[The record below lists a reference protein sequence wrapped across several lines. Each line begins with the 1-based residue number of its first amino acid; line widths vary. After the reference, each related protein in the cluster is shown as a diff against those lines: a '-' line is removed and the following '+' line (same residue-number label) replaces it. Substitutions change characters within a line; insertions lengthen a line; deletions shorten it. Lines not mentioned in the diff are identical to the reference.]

1 METLVNRWRGISD
14 DAFFRLLLIA
24 AAAGAALLQSR
35 YDVGS
40 INDDANFVL
49 LAKFL
54 RDRLFTPG
62 GAAFGK
68 VFAHFMPG
76 YPVFLA
82 PFAAAFEPHWA
93 WLRWTTAAV
102 SLGTVYGWWRLLEGW
117 LPAEQRRWATLL
129 YALHSV
135 FLLCSG
141 MVMADPF
148 LAGLFVFALLGLRR
162 VLEGAGGAWAYALL
176 CSAAAWAVWTKPI
189 GIVLALALTAALL
202 AARAWK
208 ALRYTALL
216 VWLPWLAAG
225 AAAFLRDQSRTDY
238 TGYLLRGLAAL
249 AQQSFL
255 ERAYNSL
262 HAYILLYGFTLPWPR
277 GPAFDLAGAL
287 AIAAVICLG
296 AKGLHVLLSGPP
308 PGRLLAL
315 SAGLLVAGQALVLSL
330 WTVGSERYALPL
342 LPFGALFLVSGLYA
356 WCRSRRIVARLLL
369 AGTALGFLIHAG
381 LLFRETHSALRAPE
395 TRLYFRTLD
404 WIRTETPPESRF
416 AGNGPLIDLYTGRA
430 GCGLS
435 VAVNADVFFSY
446 LAGLRVTH
454 ALVDDRSV
462 LAAQGSYLN
471 DQAWQKAMEKGW
483 IRSHPRVFQKV
494 YSEPLERTEVYRVTL
509 PARWAQAAGLYA
521 QAQRDLQSSDLP
533 AAAANLRRS
542 IAEVPDFPSALI
554 TLASVELAGRRNPA
568 GAERLLRRVLE
579 LEPNFPRAT
588 QLLAGLL
595 DGQGRNRE
603 ADRVRAAGREAV
615 SAAPFEVGAMP

>member
-1 METLVNRWRGISD
+1 MKTPDGRRLGLSD
-14 DAFFRLLLIA
+14 EAFFWLLLLA
-24 AAAGAALLQSR
+24 AAAGAAALQSR

-54 RDRLFTPG
+54 RDRLLTPA
-62 GAAFGK
+62 GAGFGR

-117 LPAEQRRWATLL
+117 LPAGQRRWATLL
-129 YALHSV
+129 YALHPV

-141 MVMADPF
+141 MVMSDPF

-162 VLEGAGGAWAYALL
+162 VLEGAGGIGPYALL
-176 CSAAAWAVWTKPI
+176 CCAAAWAVWTKPI
-189 GIVLALALTAALL
+189 GILLAAALTAALL

-208 ALRYTALL
+208 ALRWTALL

-225 AAAFLRDQSRTDY
+225 VSALLQDKSRTDY

-262 HAYILLYGFTLPWPR
+262 HAYILLYGFTVPWPR
-277 GPAFDLAGAL
+277 GTAFDAAGAA
-287 AIAAVICLG
+287 AIAAALCLG
-296 AKGLHVLLSGPP
+296 AKGLHVLLTGPA

-315 SAGLLVAGQALVLSL
+315 AAGLLVAGQALVLSL
-330 WTVGSERYALPL
+330 WTAGSERYALPL
-342 LPFGALFLVSGLYA
+342 LPFGILFLVSGLYA
-356 WCRSRRIVARLLL
+356 WCRSRLNIARILL
-369 AGTALGFLIHAG
+369 AATALGFLVHTG
-381 LLFRETHSALRAPE
+381 VLVRETLSPRRAPE

-404 WIRTETPPESRF
+404 WIRAETPPGSRF
-416 AGNGPLIDLYTGRA
+416 VGNGPLIDLYTGRS
-430 GCGLS
+430 GCGMS
-435 VAVNADVFFSY
+435 AAVNYDAFISY
-446 LAGLRVTH
+446 LAGRRVTH
-454 ALVDDRSV
+454 ALVDDRGV

-471 DQAWQKAMEKGW
+471 NQAWQKAMERGW

-494 YSEPLERTEVYRVTL
+494 YSDPGERTEVYRVAL
-509 PARWAQAAGLYA
+509 PARWDKAAGFYV
-521 QAQRDLQSSDLP
+521 QAQRDAQNSDLP
-533 AAAANLRRS
+533 AAAAGLRRAL
-542 IAEVPDFPSALI
+542 AEAPEFPSALI
-554 TLASVELAGRRNPA
+554 SLASLELAGRRDA
-568 GAERLLRRVLE
+568 AAAEKLLRSALA

-588 QLLAGLL
+588 QMLAALL
-595 DGQGRNRE
+595 DRQGRKRE
-603 ADRVRAAGREAV
+603 ADRVRAAGLAALP
-615 SAAPFEVGAMP
+615 AAPFEVAAAP